1 MQRWPKLFDP
11 FDSLDDLHTSYL
23 ICATPRSGSTLLCE
37 ALLNTG
43 LAGRPWEYFF
53 EWNEPTWY
61 AEWQVSTYED
71 YVARAVRQS
80 TTPNGVCGVKL
91 MIGYLGRFIA
101 KVRETP
107 RFSARELGI
116 SELLSEIFPNLH
128 YIWIT
133 RRHKVRQAV
142 SWEKAIQTG
151 AWAHGMT
158 PTREPEYQFDAIDR
172 RLDEITLQE
181 SGWQEF
187 FHDHAITPLTVV
199 YEDLETHYEETAARI
214 LDALRI
220 PYPAPLA
227 FDQRVLRKQADE
239 GSEAWVQRYMAE
251 KQASARIFQG
261 YPFRS

>member
-1 MQRWPKLFDP
+1 MQRWSKLFDA

-37 ALLNTG
+37 ALMNTE

-53 EWNEPTWY
+53 DGNEPTWY
-61 AEWQVSTYED
+61 AEWQVSTYAE

-91 MIGYLGRFIA
+91 MIGYLGQFVT
-101 KVRETP
+101 KLRETP
-107 RFSARELGI
+107 RFSGRELGI
-116 SELLSEIFPNLH
+116 SDLLSEIFPDLH

-142 SWEKAIQTG
+142 SWEKALQTG

-158 PTREPEYQFDAIDR
+158 PAREPEYNFAAIDR
-172 RLDEITLQE
+172 RLDEIALQE
-181 SGWQEF
+181 SGWQEL

-199 YEDLETHYEETAARI
+199 YEDLEAHYEETAERI
-214 LDALRI
+214 LDVLRI
-220 PYPAPLA
+220 PHPAPLA
-227 FDQRVLRKQADE
+227 VGERVLRKQADE
-239 GSEAWVQRYMAE
+239 GSKAWVRRYLAE
-251 KQASARIFQG
+251 KQASAGIFQG
-261 YPFRS
+261 YPF